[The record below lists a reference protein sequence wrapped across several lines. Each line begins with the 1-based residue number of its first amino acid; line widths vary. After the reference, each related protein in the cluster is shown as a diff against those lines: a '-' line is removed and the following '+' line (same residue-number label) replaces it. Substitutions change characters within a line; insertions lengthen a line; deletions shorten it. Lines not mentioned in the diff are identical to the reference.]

1 MNMMKGKTK
10 SGFNYLIPE
19 KRLDNYE
26 LLEAISDIETNPLI
40 MPKVL
45 KLLFGEEQTEKLKK
59 HLADKEGLVS
69 MEKMTAE
76 IQEIFENQTQVKNS

>member
-1 MNMMKGKTK
+1 MMKGKTK

>member
-1 MNMMKGKTK
+1 MIKGKTK

-45 KLLFGEEQTEKLKK
+45 KLLFGEKQTEKLKK

-69 MEKMTAE
+69 MEKMTTE
-76 IQEIFENQTQVKNS
+76 IQEIFESQTQVKNS

>member
-1 MNMMKGKTK
+1 MIKGKTK
-10 SGFNYLIPE
+10 SGFNYIIPE

-26 LLEAISDIETNPLI
+26 LLEAISDVEDNPLV

-45 KLLFGEEQTEKLKK
+45 KLLFGKEQTEKLKK
-59 HLADKEGLVS
+59 HLADKEGLIS

-76 IQEIFENQTQVKNS
+76 IQEIFESQSQVKKS